1 MSLQLPDSLS
11 VCPREEW
18 IVVWQFK
25 NKKLRKES
33 LKGRTETDCI
43 RRKKRVKS
51 LSHSPAP

>member
-25 NKKLRKES
+25 NKKLRKF
-33 LKGRTETDCI
+33 K
-43 RRKKRVKS
+43 RKNREG
-51 LSHSPAP
+51 LY